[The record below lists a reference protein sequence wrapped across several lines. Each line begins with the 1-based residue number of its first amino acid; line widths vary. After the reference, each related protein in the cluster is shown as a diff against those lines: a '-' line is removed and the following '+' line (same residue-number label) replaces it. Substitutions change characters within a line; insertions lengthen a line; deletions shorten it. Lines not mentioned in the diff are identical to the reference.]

1 MKVIKLAHGL
11 DPQHSVHQGMVFLGE
26 RLAEKAQVA
35 LYQIIREAVKVI
47 HSGDLGQIHFIQSWW
62 LNAMDFRTKED
73 GSKTLKVI
81 LDEKE
86 RGGVDYRLDTY
97 SEVYRRLTGR
107 GVVFEFP
114 QTSAADY

>member
-1 MKVIKLAHGL
+1 MHDAILTDLVYPVEIVGK
-11 DPQHSVHQGMVFLGE
+11 
-26 RLAEKAQVA
+26 RL
-35 LYQIIREAVKVI
+35 
-47 HSGDLGQIHFIQSWW
+47 
-62 LNAMDFRTKED
+62 RTKED

-114 QTSAADY
+114 QTGSSDF